1 ERGFFLPMAEGLELY
16 VDGFALRK
24 QELDGLLSELFGL
37 FDDRHKAGCFVRGS
51 GLFFYQFDLCVA
63 LAMRQVTRSS
73 VDAIPLTV
81 FSFNL
86 SLIAESSAV
95 FIAVEK
101 LDVVKSDSSPFVD

>member
-1 ERGFFLPMAEGLELY
+1 MKSFFGC
-16 VDGFALRK
+16 
-24 QELDGLLSELFGL
+24 
-37 FDDRHKAGCFVRGS
+37 KATMTS
-51 GLFFYQFDLCVA
+51 SMCVSPSSSA
-63 LAMRQVTRSS
+63 KIRRQVTRSS

-101 LDVVKSDSSPFVD
+101 LDVVKSDSSPFVDWGE